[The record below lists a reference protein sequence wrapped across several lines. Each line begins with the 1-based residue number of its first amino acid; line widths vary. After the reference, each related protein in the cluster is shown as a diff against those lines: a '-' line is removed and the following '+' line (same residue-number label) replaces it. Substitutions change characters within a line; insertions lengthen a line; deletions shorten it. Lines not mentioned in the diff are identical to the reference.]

1 MSETDHPNM
10 KLTEAQAEMYD
21 RQLRV
26 WGVSTQLKIARSRA
40 LVIGPSPTNF
50 ECAKNVVLAGVSKVF
65 LCGGKEK
72 EEEQEKMNFL
82 VSLED
87 SAKKLTVVEAA
98 AKSLQEMNPFG
109 EVSAASFKIEDLGD
123 ESIAGS
129 IIGNNYDVVIC
140 CGRRVRADTVKQ
152 LNELC
157 RERKIAFFLTECNSH
172 HGYFFSDLGD
182 AFEYVNKKQAPDNN
196 NNNNTDDNDEGK
208 NSATMTK
215 VFESFANAIE
225 KTSFANFKPKRNCKF
240 TPIFCVLKKLELIGK
255 TKATVE
261 EVHESISK
269 LPGGDKLVN
278 GVTLEDLALFL
289 DNSIEMPAIAAIVGG
304 LLANEVIKS
313 ISHAEE
319 PVCNFFCFDVLSGK
333 GTVEKLG

>member
-50 ECAKNVVLAGVSKVF
+50 ECAKNVVLAGVSKVV

-140 CGRRVRADTVKQ
+140 C
-152 LNELC
+152 
-157 RERKIAFFLTECNSH
+157 
-172 HGYFFSDLGD
+172 
-182 AFEYVNKKQAPDNN
+182 
-196 NNNNTDDNDEGK
+196 
-208 NSATMTK
+208 
-215 VFESFANAIE
+215 
-225 KTSFANFKPKRNCKF
+225 
-240 TPIFCVLKKLELIGK
+240 
-255 TKATVE
+255 
-261 EVHESISK
+261 
-269 LPGGDKLVN
+269 
-278 GVTLEDLALFL
+278 
-289 DNSIEMPAIAAIVGG
+289 
-304 LLANEVIKS
+304 
-313 ISHAEE
+313 
-319 PVCNFFCFDVLSGK
+319 
-333 GTVEKLG
+333 